1 MNLEQLNQ
9 LTLLYIE
16 DDDKIR
22 KKYYQ
27 SLKLLFKTIYQAINY
42 QEAINLYEEKSPDI
56 LLVDINL
63 GELSGIDIVK
73 KIRETNI
80 NIPIVFLTAHFD
92 NKYLLEVANLQ
103 IDGYIVKPL
112 DIEKLQNAMINCLKK
127 IKSISCISLDANLT
141 YDLHSN
147 ELFFNKEK
155 ISLGKKENLL
165 LNLLLKNKDRTISR
179 DELEYAVWNETV
191 VSDSSIKNLIGILR
205 KKIGKEKIVN
215 ILGVG
220 WKINI

>member
-127 IKSISCISLDANLT
+127 IKSISCISLDTNLT
-141 YDLHSN
+141 YNLNSN
-147 ELFFNKEK
+147 ELFFNDEK
-155 ISLGKKENLL
+155 LSLGKKENLL

-179 DELEYAVWNETV
+179 DELEYAVWNETI

>member
-1 MNLEQLNQ
+1 MNLKQLKQ

-16 DDDKIR
+16 DDDNIR
-22 KKYYQ
+22 EKYYQ
-27 SLKLLFKTIYQAINY
+27 SLKLLFKTIYQAVNY
-42 QEAINLYEEKSPDI
+42 KEAIEIYEKKLPDI

-80 NIPIVFLTAHFD
+80 DIPIVFLTAHHD

-112 DIEKLQNAMINCLKK
+112 DIEKLQNAMTNCLKK
-127 IKSISCISLDANLT
+127 IKSISCISLDTNLT
-141 YDLHSN
+141 YNLNSN

-165 LNLLLKNKDRTISR
+165 LSLLLKDKNRTISR
-179 DELEYAVWNETV
+179 EELEYAVWNETI
-191 VSDSSIKNLIGILR
+191 VSDSSIKNLIATLR

>member
-1 MNLEQLNQ
+1 MKLEQLNQ

-22 KKYYQ
+22 EKYYQ
-27 SLKLLFKTIYQAINY
+27 SLKLLFKTIYQAVNY
-42 QEAINLYEEKSPDI
+42 KEAINIYKEKSPDI

-80 NIPIVFLTAHFD
+80 DIPIVFLTAHHD

-112 DIEKLQNAMINCLKK
+112 DIDKLQNAMTNCLKK
-127 IKSISCISLDANLT
+127 IKSIFIIPLDSNLT
-141 YDLHSN
+141 YNQNSN
-147 ELFFNKEK
+147 ELFFNEEK
-155 ISLGKKENLL
+155 VSLGKKENLL
-165 LNLLLKNKDRTISR
+165 LSLLLKDKNRTISR
-179 DELEYAVWNETV
+179 EELEYAVWNETV
-191 VSDSSIKNLIGILR
+191 VSDSSIKNLIGTLR

>member
-1 MNLEQLNQ
+1 MKLEQLKN

-16 DDDKIR
+16 DDDLIR

-27 SLKLLFKTIYQAINY
+27 SLSLLFKTIYQAISY
-42 QEAINLYEEKSPDI
+42 KEALNIYHDKSPDI

-80 NIPIVFLTAHFD
+80 DIPIVFLTSHFD

-112 DIEKLQNAMINCLKK
+112 DIDKLQKAMSNCLKK
-127 IKSISCISLDANLT
+127 IKNVSNIILDNNLT
-141 YDLHSN
+141 YNFQSN
-147 ELFFNKEK
+147 ELFKNNNKL
-155 ISLGKKENLL
+155 SLGKKENIL
-165 LNLLLKNKDRTISR
+165 LNLLLKNKNRTISR
-179 DELEYAVWNETV
+179 EELEYEVWNDIV

-215 ILGVG
+215 ILGIG

>member
-1 MNLEQLNQ
+1 MKLEQLNK

-16 DDDKIR
+16 DDDNIR
-22 KKYYQ
+22 EKYYQ
-27 SLKLLFKTIYQAINY
+27 SLKLLFNTIYQAINY
-42 QEAINLYEEKSPDI
+42 QEALNIYDEKSPDI
-56 LLVDINL
+56 ILVDINL

-80 NIPIVFLTAHFD
+80 DIPIVFLTAHYD

-112 DIEKLQNAMINCLKK
+112 DIDKLQSAMTNCLKK
-127 IKSISCISLDANLT
+127 IKTISYISLDSNLT
-141 YDLHSN
+141 YHQNSN
-147 ELFFNKEK
+147 ELFFNEEK

-165 LNLLLKNKDRTISR
+165 LSLLLKNKTRTISR
-179 DELEYAVWNETV
+179 EELEYEVWNETV